1 MFTLHPTLAADT
13 LEIGDLPLC
22 KVLLMNDQ
30 HYPWVILVPRQADIR
45 ETFDLSS
52 ADQQRLWE
60 ETNLVAQRMHTYYQA
75 NKMNIA
81 TLGNMVPQL
90 HMHVIARH
98 HQDPAWPS
106 PVWGKQ
112 PALPY
117 PPSNHQTLLD
127 TLRNL
132 LLKS

>member
-30 HYPWVILVPRQADIR
+30 HYPWVILVPRHADIR
-45 ETFDLSS
+45 EIFDLST
-52 ADQQRLWE
+52 ADQQTLWQ
-60 ETNLVAQRMHTYYQA
+60 ETNLVAQRMHDYYQA
-75 NKMNIA
+75 NKMNVA

-98 HQDPAWPS
+98 HHDPAWPS

-112 PALPY
+112 AALPY
-117 PPSNHQTLLD
+117 PPSNHDNILS

>member
-13 LEIGDLPLC
+13 LDIGDLPLC

-45 ETFDLSS
+45 EIFDLSNT
-52 ADQQRLWE
+52 DQQLLWQ
-60 ETNLVAQRMHTYYQA
+60 ETNHVAQRMHEYYQA
-75 NKMNIA
+75 NKMNVA

-98 HQDPAWPS
+98 HHDPAWPS

-117 PPSNHQTLLD
+117 PLSNHEKILS

>member
-1 MFTLHPTLAADT
+1 MFSLHPTLAADT
-13 LEIGDLPLC
+13 LVIGDLPLC
-22 KVLLMNDQ
+22 NVLLMNDQ
-30 HYPWVILVPRQADIR
+30 HYPWVILVPRQANIR
-45 ETFDLSS
+45 EVFDLSE
-52 ADQQRLWE
+52 ADQLLLWQ
-60 ETNLVAQRMHTYYQA
+60 ETNHVAQRMSEYYQA

-106 PVWGKQ
+106 PVWGKH

-117 PPSNHQTLLD
+117 PPSNHEKLLS
-127 TLRNL
+127 TLRKL
-132 LLKS
+132 LLNS